1 VPEQSEQQVGKEAR
15 VALHFLGGDTGTEGS
30 PRLWEEGPDL
40 LVQGY
45 TVEDPAVL
53 DELRLPPGE
62 TVVRVPKGLMKYLP
76 PRVLKE
82 LTDGAAGS

>member
-76 PRVLKE
+76 PSVLKE